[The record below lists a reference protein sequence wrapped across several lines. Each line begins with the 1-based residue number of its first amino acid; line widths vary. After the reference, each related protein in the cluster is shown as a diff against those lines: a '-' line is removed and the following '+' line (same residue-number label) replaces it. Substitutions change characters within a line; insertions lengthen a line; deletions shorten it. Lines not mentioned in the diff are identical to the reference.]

1 MLSTRPFAGLDP
13 GERKTEQNA
22 PSSAVYMN
30 RTVTRPNKTITMAKK
45 LQTISGKKIA
55 EPRLTLMAVWLAF
68 LWIGLPILIIGGAL
82 DLAAQLIFGVCT
94 GLWCVAG

>member
-1 MLSTRPFAGLDP
+1 
-13 GERKTEQNA
+13 
-22 PSSAVYMN
+22 
-30 RTVTRPNKTITMAKK
+30 MAKK
-45 LQTISGKKIA
+45 LQTISGKKIP

-68 LWIGLPILIIGGAL
+68 LWIGLPILVVGGAL